1 MKHILLYETFNQ
13 PLEPA
18 QPTAPLYHL
27 SSHEN
32 RERIEKEGLRPQ
44 RGTQTTNWLSY
55 SDRDQSLPDYVY
67 ALNNP
72 EMTDA
77 LRFGFD
83 MWEIDLSKIDVKWH
97 HDPNHPEERDYYI
110 TSDPIPASALTL
122 RDSYPQMDKNRQR
135 YKETGNF
142 DDLWG

>member
-1 MKHILLYETFNQ
+1 MRHILLYESFNQ

-18 QPTAPLYHL
+18 QPEAPLYHL

-32 RERIEKEGLRPQ
+32 RDKIAQEGLSPQ
-44 RGTQTTNWLSY
+44 RGTQTQNFLSY
-55 SDRDQSLPDYVY
+55 PDRHTDLPDFVY

-72 EMTDA
+72 EMQDT

-83 MWEIDLSKIDVKWH
+83 MWEIDLSKIDVKWY
-97 HDPNHPEERDYYI
+97 HDPNHPEESDYFI
-110 TSDPIPASALTL
+110 TPDHIPASALTL
-122 RDSYPQMDKNRQR
+122 RDSHPQMDKNRAR

-142 DDLWG
+142 DDLWA

>member
-1 MKHILLYETFNQ
+1 MRHILLYESFNHI
-13 PLEPA
+13 LEPA
-18 QPTAPLYHL
+18 VPTAPLYHL

-32 RERIEKEGLRPQ
+32 RDKIEREGLRPQ
-44 RGTQTTNWLSY
+44 RGEQTKKWLRY
-55 SDRDQSLPDYVY
+55 PGRLTDLPDFVY

-72 EMTDA
+72 EMMDA
-77 LRFGFD
+77 LRYGFD

-110 TSDPIPASALTL
+110 TSDPIPPSALTL
-122 RDSYPQMDKNRQR
+122 RDSYPQMDKNRQK

-142 DDLWG
+142 DDLWA